1 MRQEPLDHPEQS
13 YKVAVWATGR
23 VGRLAIR
30 AVADRP
36 NLELVG
42 VWVHSESKDGKDA
55 GTIAGI
61 DPLGVAATRDDA
73 AILAGDADCIIYTGP
88 ATSRPREAITDFC
101 RILEYGQEHCHHVRS
116 GPGLPARFYQA
127 VDRAAHRRLGD
138 KRWQLDLFIGHRT
151 RVRLRSAGRCDGV
164 DVESDL
170 LDPRLGDHRLLA

>member
-1 MRQEPLDHPEQS
+1 MSQEPLDHPDQV
-13 YKVAVWATGR
+13 YKVVVWATGR

-61 DPLGVAATRDDA
+61 DPLGVAATRDDT

-101 RILEYGQEHCHHVRS
+101 RILES
-116 GPGLPARFYQA
+116 GKNIVTTSVPGLVYPRGSIKQST
-127 VDRAAHRRLGD
+127 VHRRLGD
-138 KRWQLDLFIGHRT
+138 NGWQLDLFIGHRT

-170 LDPRLGDHRLLA
+170 LDSRLGDHRLLA